1 MESVVEICKQV
12 LERLSK
18 MDYERKGGS
27 SEQRLIFPN
36 IFPTEKEGKTFTKE
50 ELLKYSRISEQELR
64 FLFVEEFLKEPSNDF
79 FYSVETPTE
88 FKYKLGDNFESIG
101 CGVGRSASIDMSIY
115 KRDDNEKYNRLL
127 NIEFKNQNSSK
138 FSIGKDILKLMHEK
152 QNGAFIILLK
162 NTDEGTLINKGE
174 TGILNK
180 LFKSFEK
187 FNDYWQGDN
196 KIIQLI
202 ILSLEQK
209 ESKIAY
215 LLIHREIKK
224 GVDLNNIFSFGG
236 SLVNIEQIKK
246 NGWDVELINK
256 NT

>member
-1 MESVVEICKQV
+1 MLDIVKISEEV
-12 LERLSK
+12 LKSLSK

-27 SEQRLIFPN
+27 SDERLIFPN
-36 IFPTEKEGKTFTKE
+36 TFPSETKKKDITEE
-50 ELLKYSRISEQELR
+50 ELQKYIRISEQELR
-64 FLFVEEFLKEPSNDF
+64 FLFVEEFLKPTNNGYY
-79 FYSVETPTE
+79 YSVETPTE
-88 FKYKLGDNFESIG
+88 FKYKLGDNFESIR
-101 CGVGRSASIDMSIY
+101 CGIGRSASIDMSIY

-127 NIEFKNQNSSK
+127 NIEFKNQNSSE
-138 FSIGKDILKLMHEK
+138 FSIGKDVLKLMHEK

-174 TGILNK
+174 TGVLDK
-180 LFKSFEK
+180 LCKSFEK
-187 FNDYWQGDN
+187 FKDYWQGDN

-209 ESKIAY
+209 ESKIAPF
-215 LLIHREIKK
+215 LIHREIKSDDNLK
-224 GVDLNNIFSFGG
+224 HIFSFYG
-236 SLVNIEQIKK
+236 SLGNIEQVKK